1 MLKQTTYYIWK
12 TLCEKESKM
21 QNPPQR
27 FFCVRR
33 GAGNWIAE
41 IYIVYD
47 LRNHIKERIYTLKEV
62 VKIMEKERELRKDE
76 SIDSV

>member
-41 IYIVYD
+41 IYIVYELSD
-47 LRNHIKERIYTLKEV
+47 HIKERIYTFPEV
-62 VKIMEKERELRKDE
+62 VEIMGKEIELRKNE
-76 SIDSV
+76 SSNSV